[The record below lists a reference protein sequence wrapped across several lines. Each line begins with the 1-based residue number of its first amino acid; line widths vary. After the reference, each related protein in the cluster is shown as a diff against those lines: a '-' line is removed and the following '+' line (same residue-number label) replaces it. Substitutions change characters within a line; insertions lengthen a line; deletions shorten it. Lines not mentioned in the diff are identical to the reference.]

1 MLENMLTNKIN
12 KISINGYNLAVKKTA
27 KTKIVN
33 EEVIPDEYKKAKI
46 VVDLDRKKMLED
58 LKQWVEI
65 NWVELDHTYSLTI
78 WQ

>member
-58 LKQWVEI
+58 LKQ
-65 NWVELDHTYSLTI
+65 
-78 WQ
+78 